1 MSNNKVTNV
10 ADPTANGDAVNK
22 KYVDDKATETETTL
36 KEYVDGHS
44 GGFENAVIVGL
55 YDMTKTRSI
64 PREANNDYLF
74 IILPTFSTNY
84 PGSIT
89 GTIRNGSND
98 GQGHGIVASAG
109 QFTFS
114 GDAYVMVY
122 RVAVTPQPVDP
133 ATKFNQID
141 LRNYVGGLSGST
153 VNTASNF
160 KAALQYILDNN
171 PGKHFYYGTDYAG
184 TTWYFASDTEL
195 SALSND
201 SYTCGNG
208 VQKDGTEVK
217 ETFKMNK
224 YVEPGPSYDY
234 GEEEFNKIPINT
246 DTITTVGWADFSGL
260 GKINEQF
267 STYAE
272 AFNRFYELAIQ
283 AGFNGSDPT
292 EACSRGVRLPDNIV
306 TSTGMSGAYDPT
318 NPSGTNWEVEPN
330 VIGNNQGGD
339 PHYGSGIL
347 LFKQKNTSAPGGDEG
362 KMYVVMTYV
371 R

>member
-36 KEYVDGHS
+36 KEYVDEHS
-44 GGFENAVIVGL
+44 SGFGNAVIVGL

-74 IILPTFSTNY
+74 IILPAIFSNTDTSNL
-84 PGSIT
+84 T
-89 GTIRNGSND
+89 GTIRNGSNQSIN
-98 GQGHGIVASAG
+98 GYGYQIVASAG

-114 GDAYVMVY
+114 GYAYVMVY

-141 LRNYVGGLSGST
+141 LSNYVGALSGST

-171 PGKHFYYGTDYAG
+171 SGKHFYYGTDHAG

-208 VQKDGTEVK
+208 VQNNGTAVK

-224 YVEPGPSYDY
+224 YSEPIEFPPPGYANHTIRQVTVGNPTTGTFDEAFEYVDAFLGHNKYYDY
-234 GEEEFNKIPINT
+234 QAEVIIG
-246 DTITTVGWADFSGL
+246 
-260 GKINEQF
+260 GKCKCFVNVH
-267 STYAE
+267 SNA
-272 AFNRFYELAIQ
+272 
-283 AGFNGSDPT
+283 
-292 EACSRGVRLPDNIV
+292 PDIV
-306 TSTGMSGAYDPT
+306 
-318 NPSGTNWEVEPN
+318 
-330 VIGNNQGGD
+330 
-339 PHYGSGIL
+339 
-347 LFKQKNTSAPGGDEG
+347 NTSGRIAYYYNGTWYYG
-362 KMYVVMTYV
+362 KGYCVIP
-371 R
+371 